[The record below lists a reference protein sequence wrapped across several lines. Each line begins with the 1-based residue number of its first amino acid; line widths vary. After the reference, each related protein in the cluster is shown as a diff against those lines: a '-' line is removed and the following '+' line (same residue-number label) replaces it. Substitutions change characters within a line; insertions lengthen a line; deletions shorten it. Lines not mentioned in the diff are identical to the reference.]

1 MPCPAPSLL
10 PRQPRL
16 SPDPSSDVPAGP
28 SCRATHSSCDSQ
40 SLLQSAHTPHV
51 PPGHLTRLRQPKVTP
66 ASVPRLPVSTGGP
79 GLQWHPHVGLCPW
92 QGEDAQTTHPLLSL
106 LAEAASCHWPP
117 QLRGVPPV
125 LPWAGR
131 CHHVPGMG
139 PGFSL
144 EGGGTAWHS
153 SLTALLTPQA
163 LPGPPV
169 PQPVPTEGST
179 SVLPPGQED
188 ASLPGSH
195 QLPRHPQP
203 QQGKR

>member
-16 SPDPSSDVPAGP
+16 SPDPSSDALAGP

-40 SLLQSAHTPHV
+40 SLLRSAHTPHV
-51 PPGHLTRLRQPKVTP
+51 PPGHRTSLQQLHVTT
-66 ASVPRLPVSTGGP
+66 ASVPRFPVSAGGP
-79 GLQWHPHVGLCPW
+79 GLQRHPHVGLCPQ

-106 LAEAASCHWPP
+106 LAEAASCLWLP
-117 QLRGVPPV
+117 QLPGVPPV
-125 LPWAGR
+125 LPRAAR

-163 LPGPPV
+163 LRGPPV
-169 PQPVPTEGST
+169 PQPVSAEGST

-188 ASLPGSH
+188 ASLPSSH
-195 QLPRHPQP
+195 QLAAHPQP